1 MFKATLKIRIC
12 EKNEEKSKGEKK
24 EKRKKKKKGKRE
36 EEANKK
42 PPETLKNQCFP
53 YFHFMGFRASG
64 SDQRLRKPVFYFF

>member
-24 EKRKKKKKGKRE
+24 EKRKKKKKKKGKRE

-53 YFHFMGFRASG
+53 YFHFMGFRASE
-64 SDQRLRKPVFYFF
+64 SDQRLRKPDF